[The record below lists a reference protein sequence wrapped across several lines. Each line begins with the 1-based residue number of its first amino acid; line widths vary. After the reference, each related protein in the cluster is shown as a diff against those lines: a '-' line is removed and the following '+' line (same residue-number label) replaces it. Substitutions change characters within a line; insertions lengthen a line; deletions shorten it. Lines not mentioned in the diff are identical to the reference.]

1 MIEFFKTANY
11 NFLRWQWHWIG
22 VSLLLI
28 LAGAVSLWMKGGP
41 RWGIDFK
48 GGTLVYIKFAQPVDR
63 DQLRAALAQQG
74 LASSTLQRYG
84 PEANNEI
91 IIGTEQVGHEDE
103 ALDSSRQ
110 AIIAALRSAYQVPQD
125 KLDLNNAGTGTLADT
140 LRGWDPLTLA
150 GSPTEA
156 ETRYGQIAEL
166 ITEYRDKERGGLLS
180 SFAEL
185 RSIEGVPPVVV
196 NTLEQRAYL
205 TPFVVRNAEV
215 VGPRVGQQLR
225 EQALLATTLALAG
238 MLVYIGVRFRQW
250 VYGSA
255 AVIATFHDV
264 LIALGFLS
272 ILDYEFNL
280 NIVAALLTLV
290 GYSVNDKIVNF
301 DRIRENARLLRHESF
316 PNLVNQSIN
325 QTLSRTILTGV
336 STLMTLL
343 ALFFLGGEVLK
354 GFAFT
359 LVVGIVVGTYSSIF
373 IASPIVVG
381 WIGRGKGRTGTAG
394 SAKVERMPAETPK
407 VKEAGRKRR

>member
-1 MIEFFKTANY
+1 MFELLKSTNY

-22 VSLLLI
+22 ASVLLI
-28 LAGAVSLWMKGGP
+28 LAGAVSMWMKGGP

-48 GGTLVYIKFAQPVDR
+48 GGTLVYVKFAQPVDR
-63 DQLRAALAQQG
+63 EQLRAALAQQG

-84 PEANNEI
+84 PEENNEI

-110 AIIAALRSAYQVPQD
+110 AIIASLRAAYQVPGD
-125 KLDLNNAGTGTLADT
+125 KLDLNNSGTATLADT
-140 LRGWDPLTLA
+140 LRGWDPLGLA

-156 ETRYGQIAEL
+156 ETRYRQIAEL
-166 ITEYRDKERGGLLS
+166 ITDYRDNQKRGLLS

-185 RSIEGVPPVVV
+185 RSVEGVPPVVV
-196 NTLEQRAYL
+196 NTLEQRGHL

-215 VGPRVGQQLR
+215 VGPRVGEQLR
-225 EQALLATTLALAG
+225 QQAMLATTLALAG

-264 LIALGFLS
+264 LITLGFLS
-272 ILDYEFNL
+272 FFDYEFNL
-280 NIVAALLTLV
+280 NIVAAMLTLV

-301 DRIRENARLLRHESF
+301 DRIRENARLLRHQSF
-316 PNLVNQSIN
+316 ADMVNLSLN
-325 QTLSRTILTGV
+325 QTLSRTILTGL

-359 LVVGIVVGTYSSIF
+359 LVAGIVVGTYSSIF

-394 SAKVERMPAETPK
+394 PAKVERMPAEPPK

>member
-1 MIEFFKTANY
+1 MIEFFKSANY
-11 NFLRWQWHWIG
+11 NFLRWKWHFIILSWI
-22 VSLLLI
+22 LI
-28 LAGAVSLWMKGGP
+28 LAGGVSLWVKGGP
-41 RWGIDFK
+41 RLGIDFK
-48 GGTLVYIKFAQPVDR
+48 GGTLVYVKFAQPPDR
-63 DQLRAALAQQG
+63 EQLRAALTQHG
-74 LASSTLQRYG
+74 LGSSTLQRYG
-84 PEANNEI
+84 PEGNNEI

-103 ALDSSRQ
+103 ALDASRQ
-110 AIIAALRSAYQVPQD
+110 AIVAALRAAYQVPED
-125 KLDLNNAGTGTLADT
+125 KLDLNNAGTDTLADT

-156 ETRYGQIAEL
+156 ETRYAQIAER
-166 ITEYRDKERGGLLS
+166 ITGYRDNRKGGLLS

-185 RSIEGVPPVVV
+185 QSIEGVPPVVA
-196 NTLEQRAYL
+196 NTLEQRAHL

-225 EQALLATTLALAG
+225 QQALLATTLALAG
-238 MLVYIGVRFRQW
+238 MLVYIGLRFRQW

-264 LIALGFLS
+264 LIAAGLLS

-280 NIVAALLTLV
+280 NIVAAMLTLV

-301 DRIRENARLLRHESF
+301 DRIRENARLLRHEPF
-316 PNLVNQSIN
+316 ANMVNLSLN
-325 QTLSRTILTGV
+325 QTLSRTILTGL

-381 WIGRGKGRTGTAG
+381 WISRGKGRSGTAG
-394 SAKVERMPAETPK
+394 PAKVERMPAETPK